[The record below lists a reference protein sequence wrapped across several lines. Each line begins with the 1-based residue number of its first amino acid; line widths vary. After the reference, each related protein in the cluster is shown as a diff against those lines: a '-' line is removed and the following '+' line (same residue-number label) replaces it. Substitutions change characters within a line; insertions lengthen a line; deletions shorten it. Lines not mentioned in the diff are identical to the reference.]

1 MSLLPG
7 DMYLGKPSS
16 ATTTPVL
23 PWRFIRSVAASPPIE
38 TSRGPYPASATD
50 QQPVVISRVQ
60 LSSAEQF
67 CQLVRAAQ
75 PVIFEQLDIGS
86 CTLKWTSEYLKEK
99 VGSDLEVDIPQPIG
113 KYPNANFAGDCPR
126 SHNHAHE
133 LPSEEFC
140 VYFQAV
146 WGFLGS
152 D

>member
-1 MSLLPG
+1 VSPLPG
-7 DMYLGKPSS
+7 DSYLGKPSS
-16 ATTTPVL
+16 ATTTPVI
-23 PWRFIRSVAASPPIE
+23 PWRFIRSIAASPHIE

-67 CQLVRAAQ
+67 CQLVRAAE
-75 PVIFEQLDIGS
+75 PVILEQLDIGS

-99 VGSDLEVDIPQPIG
+99 VGSEREVDIPKSIC
-113 KYPNANFAGDCPR
+113 KCPNANFAGDCPR

-133 LPSEEFC
+133 LQSEEFR
-140 VYFQAV
+140 VHFQEI